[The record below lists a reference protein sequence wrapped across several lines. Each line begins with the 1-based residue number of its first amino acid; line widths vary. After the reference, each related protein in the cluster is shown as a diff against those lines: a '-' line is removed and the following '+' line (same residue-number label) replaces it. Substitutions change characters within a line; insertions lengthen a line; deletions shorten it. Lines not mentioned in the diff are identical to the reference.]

1 MTISSTT
8 RVAGPFTGNDSA
20 ATFPFPF
27 KVFLAADLYVLRL
40 DVAAGSIT
48 VLALETDYTAVVNED
63 QDADPGGSITLTA
76 GNLPAGYTL
85 TLTTDI
91 AELQGLDLTNGGG
104 FYPDTMNAAL
114 DLLTIL
120 IQQLK
125 TQLSRALQV
134 PLVDSGIDVTLP
146 PADERAGTVL
156 GFDGNGNVTLVT
168 VLEILGDGG
177 HGAYATV
184 ELAPAAPGNFTK
196 AHGLA
201 FTPSAIVVQMSS
213 GGQIWKQKPLGFDE
227 TNLYLVASDGGVTG
241 TALCFS

>member
-8 RVAGPFTGNDSA
+8 RVVGPFTGNGA
-20 ATFPFPF
+20 TATFPFSF
-27 KVFLAADLYVLRL
+27 KVFQAADLYVLKL
-40 DVAAGSIT
+40 EVATGTIS
-48 VLALETDYTAVVNED
+48 LLLLETDYTAVVNED

-85 TLTTDI
+85 TITTDI

-104 FYPDTMNAAL
+104 FYPDDMNAAL

-134 PLVDSGIDVTLP
+134 PLVDSGVDVTLP
-146 PADERAGTVL
+146 PAGERAGTVL
-156 GFDGNGNVTLVT
+156 GFDGNGNPVPVQTTTLVGMSAIGK
-168 VLEILGDGG
+168 V
-177 HGAYATV
+177 A
-184 ELAPAAPGNFTK
+184 LAPNAPREFTK

-201 FTPSAIVVQMSS
+201 FTPSAVVVQMTS
-213 GGQIWKQKPLGFDE
+213 GGQIWLQSSGFDE